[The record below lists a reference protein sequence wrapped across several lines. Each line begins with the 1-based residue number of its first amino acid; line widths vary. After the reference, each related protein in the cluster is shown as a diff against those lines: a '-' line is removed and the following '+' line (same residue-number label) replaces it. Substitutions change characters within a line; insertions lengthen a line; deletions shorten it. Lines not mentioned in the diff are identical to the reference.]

1 MDKYIGKVLDGRYE
15 ILEEVGNGG
24 MAVVYKAKDFD
35 TGAIVAVKIL
45 RDEYLDNEEF
55 CRRFRNESRAIA
67 LLNHPNIVKIFDVC
81 NSPSL
86 QYIVMEYIDGISLK
100 DYIEQQRVVRV
111 KEAVHFTT
119 QILRALMHAHSKG
132 IVHRDIKPQNIMLL
146 QNGRIKVTDFG
157 IARLLTSQTSTI
169 TDKAIG
175 SVHYIAPEQ
184 ARGAATDAR
193 ADLYSVGVML
203 YEMLTGKLPF
213 DANSAVSVAVMQ
225 LQADPKMPR
234 QINPNIPVG
243 LEEITIQAMQKDP
256 NARYQSAA
264 EMLQDIENFKM
275 NPGIKFNYKY
285 IVEDSPR
292 YRKPS
297 ESSKKA
303 ESEDEYKSP
312 VIPVLT
318 GIATAFVL
326 VAVVFV
332 IIFIDASGILKKN
345 NSEQVKLPN
354 FVGQVYNEILEGQ
367 KYDFEFYKEEKF
379 SSETPEGV
387 VMEQNP
393 KPDKMVYSDSRVK
406 LVVSKGPERLMVP
419 DYQNMTYTQYTQ
431 LLKQQGLA
439 YVEMPIYDENTPIDI
454 VCNTN
459 PQPRQEVEIGDVIEV
474 YYSLGSKTED
484 QVMRNFVNMPYVSA
498 KSQLDSLGITIAE
511 ATKVDSNKP
520 EGTIISQEPPHG
532 TKLTK
537 DTVVKF
543 TISNGKAP
551 ESTVT
556 LKIGLPESSQDV
568 TLEVFLDDVS
578 IKAANVS
585 LASQKS
591 YSIKLTGSGTQ
602 KVTVTLNGKKY
613 RDYKVNFKTE
623 KSSVSKEYDIS
634 WLTEV
639 SSEAESKTSPES
651 QSETESQT
659 QSEAEPQG

>member
-45 RDEYLDNEEF
+45 REEYLDNEEF

-146 QNGRIKVTDFG
+146 PNGRIKVTDFG
-157 IARLLTSQTSTI
+157 IARLITSQTSTI

-256 NARYQSAA
+256 NSRYQSAA

-292 YRKPS
+292 YRKTS

>member
-1 MDKYIGKVLDGRYE
+1 MGSRILAGRYE
-15 ILEEVGNGG
+15 LLDKIGEGG
-24 MAVVYKAKDFD
+24 MAVVFKARDRLLSRYV
-35 TGAIVAVKIL
+35 AIKIL
-45 RDEYLDNEEF
+45 RPEYTKDRMFIESF
-55 CRRFRNESRAIA
+55 RRESQIA
-67 LLNHPNIVKIFDVC
+67 AGLVHPNIVNVYDVGKEG
-81 NSPSL
+81 NIY
-86 QYIVMEYIDGISLK
+86 YIVMEL
-100 DYIEQQRVVRV
+100 IEGRPLSDII
-111 KEAVHFTT
+111 KEEGPLDPH
-119 QILRALMHAHSKG
+119 RAASIAEQVASALSMAHKHQL
-132 IVHRDIKPQNIMLL
+132 IHRDVKPHNIMITTE
-146 QNGRIKVTDFG
+146 GVAKITDFG
-157 IARLLTSQTSTI
+157 IA
-169 TDKAIG
+169 KAVTGGTLVGEQQEAVMG
-175 SVHYIAPEQ
+175 SVHYFSPEQ

-243 LEEITIQAMQKDP
+243 LEEITMQAMQKDP

-264 EMLQDIENFKM
+264 EMLQDIENFKL

-285 IVEDSPR
+285 IVEDSAR
-292 YRKPS
+292 YRKPAQTA
-297 ESSKKA
+297 KKEA
-303 ESEDEYKSP
+303 EDEYKSP

-354 FVGQVYNEILEGQ
+354 FVGQVYNDILESQ

-379 SSETPEGV
+379 SSEIAEGV

-419 DYQNMTYTQYTQ
+419 DFQNMTYTQYTQ

-439 YVEMPIYDENTPIDI
+439 YVEMPIYDENTPVDI

-474 YYSLGSKTED
+474 YYSLGPRTED

-520 EGTIISQEPPHG
+520 EGTIISQEPPYG

-556 LKIGLPESSQDV
+556 LKIELPQSTQDV
-568 TLEVFLDDVS
+568 TLEVFLDNES

-585 LASQKS
+585 LASQTS

-602 KVTVTLNGKKY
+602 KVTVTLNGRKY

-623 KSSVSKEYDIS
+623 KSTVSKEYDVS
-634 WLTEV
+634 WLTEASSEV
-639 SSEAESKTSPES
+639 SSEVSSEEEEVKPE
-651 QSETESQT
+651 
-659 QSEAEPQG
+659 G

>member
-45 RDEYLDNEEF
+45 REEYLDNEEF

-146 QNGRIKVTDFG
+146 SNGRIKVTDFG
-157 IARLLTSQTSTI
+157 IARLTNSQTSTI

-264 EMLQDIENFKM
+264 EMLQDIENFKV

-285 IVEDSPR
+285 IVEDNPR

-297 ESSKKA
+297 SSVKKSGG
-303 ESEDEYKSP
+303 SEDEYKSP

-345 NSEQVKLPN
+345 NSEQIEMPD
-354 FVGQVYNEILEGQ
+354 FEGQVYNTILESK

-379 SSETPEGV
+379 SSEKAEGV
-387 VMEQNP
+387 VIEQNP
-393 KPDKMVYSDSRVK
+393 KPGKMVYSNSRVK
-406 LVVSKGPERLMVP
+406 LVVSKGPERLIVP
-419 DYQNMTYTQYTQ
+419 DYQNMNYTQYTQ
-431 LLKQQGLA
+431 LLTQMGLS
-439 YVEMPIYDENTPIDI
+439 YVPMPIYDDSTPVDI

-459 PQPRQEVEIGDVIEV
+459 PQPRQEVQLGEVIEV
-474 YYSLGSKTED
+474 YYSLGPKTKD
-484 QVMRNFVNMPYVSA
+484 LVMRNFVNMPLVSA
-498 KSQLDSLGITIAE
+498 KSELESIGITIAE
-511 ATKVDSNKP
+511 ATQVDSNKP
-520 EGTIISQEPPHG
+520 EGTIISQEPPYG

-543 TISNGKAP
+543 TVSNGKAP
-551 ESTVT
+551 ESSVT
-556 LKIGLPESSQDV
+556 LKFGLPESSQNV
-568 TLEVFLDDVS
+568 TLEVFLEGVS
-578 IKAANVS
+578 IRAASVD
-585 LASQKS
+585 LASQSS
-591 YSIKLTGSGTQ
+591 YSITLTGSGTQ

-613 RDYKVNFKTE
+613 RDYSVNFKTG
-623 KSSVSKEYDIS
+623 KYSVTKDYDIS
-634 WLTEV
+634 WLTDT
-639 SSEAESKTSPES
+639 SSENAD
-651 QSETESQT
+651 
-659 QSEAEPQG
+659 G